1 MSNPFRKARRE
12 KRRNKPYRQRAVYT
26 PMLVATDLV
35 LRPLE
40 SIVDRLEIDGTV
52 DVDGKGNPVFQ
63 AGDGRWYDAAGA
75 IEGVMWHFEM
85 FCTRHRRELPL
96 DSLRELHIALK
107 YIKPVMGST
116 LAKLKKDMPA
126 LRRAMA
132 MADSDDQLDLLQQTR
147 IKAELEARQA

>member
-12 KRRNKPYRQRAVYT
+12 KRRNKPYRRRAVHT

-40 SIVDRLEIDGTV
+40 AIVDRLEIDGTV

-75 IEGVMWHFEM
+75 IEGVHQHFDM
-85 FCTRHRRELPL
+85 YATRHDVSLPL
-96 DSLRELHIALK
+96 EGLQELVIAFRFCVPVQASTMRKLREAL
-107 YIKPVMGST
+107 PV
-116 LAKLKKDMPA
+116 L
-126 LRRAMA
+126 
-132 MADSDDQLDLLQQTR
+132 
-147 IKAELEARQA
+147 